1 MNDTALATVTREAL
15 SLPYDEQQELLN
27 SIKISIH
34 RIESAPRKKLNFDS
48 YVIPCERA
56 NYATRYVS
64 ELRNDDRI

>member
-15 SLPYDEQQELLN
+15 SLPYDDQQELLN

-34 RIESAPRKKLNFDS
+34 RIESVPRKKLNFDS

-56 NYATRYVS
+56 NYATQYVS